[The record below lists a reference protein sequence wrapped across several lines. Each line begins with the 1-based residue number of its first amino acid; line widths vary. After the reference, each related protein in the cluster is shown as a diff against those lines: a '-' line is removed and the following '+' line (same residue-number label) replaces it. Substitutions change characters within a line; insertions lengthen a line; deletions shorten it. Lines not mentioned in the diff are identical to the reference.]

1 MIKEGDYV
9 KHMTDDAIRHIRM
22 EVLDVNGNKVLC
34 RYFISVKNE
43 SIENEFNLEEL
54 CLVKEG
60 DSGFF

>member
-9 KHMTDDAIRHIRM
+9 KHMTNDTIRHITM

-34 RYFISVKNE
+34 RNFNSVKNE
-43 SIENEFNLEEL
+43 FIKNEFNLEDL
-54 CLVKEG
+54 YLVKEG